1 MKVKIL
7 CGISG
12 SGKSTYIG
20 KHFPNAVVCSADHY
34 FIRQG
39 TYAFDSRK
47 LGEAHGECLR
57 KYVGELQ
64 TIALELDSKGLRL
77 NFCEEKIVVVD
88 NTNTSIAEVAPY
100 VALANAYGHDCEVI
114 ILQEDPVVAY
124 KRNQHAVPLKSVM
137 GQFDRLRGLEKSLP
151 RHWNVKKVGR
161 HETSPA
167 T

>member
-12 SGKSTYIG
+12 SGKSTYVS

-39 TYAFDSRK
+39 TYSFNSNR
-47 LGEAHGECLR
+47 LGEAHAECLR
-57 KYVGELQ
+57 KYVQELQ
-64 TIALELDSKGLRL
+64 MIALELDSKGLRL

-114 ILQEDPVVAY
+114 ILQEDPVVAH

-137 GQFDRLRGLEKSLP
+137 GQFDRLRSLENSIP
-151 RHWNVKKVGR
+151 RHWKVKKVGK
-161 HETSPA
+161 HEKPITP
-167 T
+167 